1 MQRDADINTPNQ
13 KSETVLHLAASAGF
27 QQSVSRIIFLGGDLA
42 SKDSN
47 GNTVLHRLVVEST
60 ECNDSIESQ

>member
-1 MQRDADINTPNQ
+1 MLFESMQRDADINTPNQ

-42 SKDSN
+42 SKTPIIHQ
-47 GNTVLHRLVVEST
+47 G
-60 ECNDSIESQ
+60 